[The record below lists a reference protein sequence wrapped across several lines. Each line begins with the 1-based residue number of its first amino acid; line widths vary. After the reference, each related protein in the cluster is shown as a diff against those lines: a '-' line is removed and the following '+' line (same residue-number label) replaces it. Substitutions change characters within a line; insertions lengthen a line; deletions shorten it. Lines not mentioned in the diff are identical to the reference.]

1 MKYLFSVLTLLAI
14 SANGLFAAHHA
25 NKPASV
31 APSEG
36 FVALFDGKTTEGWY
50 AQPAGPQT
58 IWKADPKT
66 GVLSRSLQNGYI
78 WTEKTYGDFILDLE
92 YKLSRR
98 CNSGVFFRAD
108 PKNSVQGGFEIQ
120 LLDPQ
125 GQDWGKNDH
134 GSIYDAVSPISK
146 PAGKVGDWDKM
157 RIRVKGDII
166 RVWVNGT
173 KVSEADLSKW
183 TTAEM
188 NPDGTKNKFKTALN
202 DLPKTGHIGFQDHG
216 HNVAFRNVF
225 LKEL

>member
-1 MKYLFSVLTLLAI
+1 MKYLLTLIVTLFFCA
-14 SANGLFAAHHA
+14 SAVSGAHHMS
-25 NKPASV
+25 KVSP
-31 APSEG
+31 PDG
-36 FVALFDGKTTEGWY
+36 FVALFDGESMDGWF
-50 AQPAGPQT
+50 ASPANDQKV
-58 IWKADPKT
+58 WNVDAKT
-66 GVLSRSLQNGYI
+66 GTIGRELRNGYL

-98 CNSGVFFRAD
+98 CNSGVFLRTD
-108 PKNSVQGGFEIQ
+108 PNNPVQGGFEIQ

-125 GQDWGKNDH
+125 GQDWGKHDN
-134 GSIYDAVSPISK
+134 GAIYDAVAPSSK
-146 PAGKVGDWDKM
+146 PAGKLGEWDKM

-202 DLPKTGHIGFQDHG
+202 DLPKTGHIGLQDHG
-216 HNVAFRNVF
+216 HNISFRNIF

>member
-31 APSEG
+31 APPED

-66 GVLSRSLQNGYI
+66 GALSRSLQNGYI
-78 WTEKTYGDFILDLE
+78 WMEKTYGDFILDLE

-108 PKNSVQGGFEIQ
+108 PKNPVQGGFEIQ

-134 GSIYDAVSPISK
+134 GSIYDAVAPISK

>member
-1 MKYLFSVLTLLAI
+1 MKTIPSLVLALAFT
-14 SANGLFAAHHA
+14 SLSLEAAHHA
-25 NKPASV
+25 SIAK
-31 APSEG
+31 APEG
-36 FVALFDGKTTEGWY
+36 FVALFDGKSMDGWFTHPEN
-50 AQPAGPQT
+50 QQEV
-58 IWKADPKT
+58 WKVDSNT
-66 GVLSRSLQNGYI
+66 GTLARSLSNGYI

-92 YKLSRR
+92 YKLSMR
-98 CNSGVFFRAD
+98 CNSGVFFRTD
-108 PKNSVQGGFEIQ
+108 PQNPVQGGFEIQ

-125 GQDWGKNDH
+125 DRDWGKNDH
-134 GSIYDAVSPISK
+134 GAIYDAVAPTSK
-146 PAGKVGDWDKM
+146 PAGKVGDWDKL

-183 TTAEM
+183 TMAQM

-216 HNVAFRNVF
+216 HNVSFRNIF

>member
-1 MKYLFSVLTLLAI
+1 MKRILSLWIAFAATTFVLQ
-14 SANGLFAAHHA
+14 GAHHA
-25 NKPASV
+25 NKPAKLTV
-31 APSEG
+31 PDG
-36 FVALFDGKTTEGWY
+36 FIALFDGKSTDGWTT
-50 AQPAGPQT
+50 QPTGPQT
-58 IWKADPKT
+58 VWKADPKT

-92 YKLSRR
+92 YKLSKR
-98 CNSGVFFRAD
+98 CNSGVFFRTD
-108 PKNSVQGGFEIQ
+108 PKNPVQGGFEIQ

-134 GSIYDAVSPISK
+134 GAIYDAVAPTSK
-146 PAGKVGDWDKM
+146 PAGKVGDWDKL
-157 RIRVKGDII
+157 RIRVKGDVI

-183 TTAEM
+183 TTAQM

-216 HNVAFRNVF
+216 HNVSFRNIF